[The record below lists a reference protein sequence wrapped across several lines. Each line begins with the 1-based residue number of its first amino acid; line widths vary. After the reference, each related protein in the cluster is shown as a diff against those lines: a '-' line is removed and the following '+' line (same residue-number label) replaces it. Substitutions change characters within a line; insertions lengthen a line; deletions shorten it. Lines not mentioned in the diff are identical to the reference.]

1 MEQVNQKNRIIESY
15 CLLAVDIIG
24 IIVSFFLADMA
35 RHRSLSLRSGDETY
49 MVTLLCLF
57 LVCIL
62 YSTFMDYN
70 REFIKRGY
78 YVELLAVTKLNAVM
92 VIAVTFMLF
101 FRKEGDNLSRLV
113 LGYFAV
119 IFEIVIYLFHLLL
132 KRYLRIYLQA
142 HRGKSKVMVIV
153 QKEYAEDVIKQL
165 LANTE
170 YTYEITSAVI
180 WDKACSGQEIE
191 GVPIVADRGNLKEL
205 MRRAVLDE
213 ALLCLPDES
222 RKVIEELIHDFE
234 EMGVICHFQIDLAGL
249 NIKSRQV
256 GNFAGYTV
264 VTYAS
269 SAIDYKHHLVKRSMD
284 IVGSLAGLCILAVF
298 FPFVAIAIKLESRG
312 PVLFS
317 QIRVGKNG
325 RRFKIYKFRS
335 MYMDAEERKKE
346 LEARNEINGLM
357 FKIEDDPRVTRVGR
371 FLRKTSIDE
380 LPQFY
385 NVLKGDM
392 SLVGTRPP
400 TEDEFE
406 QYSLYY
412 RRRLCMTP
420 GLTGLW
426 QVSGRSEVDNFD
438 DVVKYDLQ
446 YIDYWSLS
454 MDLKILL
461 RTVWVVL
468 FGKGAK

>member
-1 MEQVNQKNRIIESY
+1 MEQANQKNKILEKYSMMV
-15 CLLAVDIIG
+15 CDVLCIIG
-24 IIVSFFLADMA
+24 SFFIANA
-35 RHRSLSLRSGDETY
+35 IRHDSLSLQRQDSIYTI
-49 MVTLLCLF
+49 VLLL
-57 LVCIL
+57 LIVAYIL
-62 YSTFMDYN
+62 YTTFLDYSRN
-70 REFIKRGY
+70 FIKRGY
-78 YVELLAVTKLNAVM
+78 YVEFAAIIKMNLTM
-92 VIAVTFMLF
+92 VIAVTFVLF
-101 FRKEGDNLSRLV
+101 FMQESERFSRLV
-113 LGYFAV
+113 LFYFAV
-119 IFEIVIYLFHLLL
+119 VDMIWMYIVHWLL
-132 KRYLRIYLQA
+132 KNYLRRYLQR
-142 HRGKSKVMVIV
+142 HRGKSKVMVITERETA
-153 QKEYAEDVIKQL
+153 QEILKRLIN
-165 LANTE
+165 NTE
-170 YTYEITSAVI
+170 YMYEISCAVI
-180 WDKACSGQEIE
+180 WDKDDKGSKIADIP
-191 GVPIVADRGNLKEL
+191 VVANQDDLLDIAKQI
-205 MRRAVLDE
+205 ALDE
-213 ALLCLPDES
+213 VFLYLPNT
-222 RKVIEELIHDFE
+222 KKGQIGQLIQDFE
-234 EMGVICHFQIDLAGL
+234 EMGIICHYTIEIAGVAV
-249 NIKSRQV
+249 KAKHV
-256 GNFAGYTV
+256 GEFAGYTV

-269 SAIDYKHHLVKRSMD
+269 SAIDYQHHLIKRGMD
-284 IVGSLAGLCILAVF
+284 LIGGMIGIVITAFF
-298 FPFVAIAIKLESRG
+298 FPFVAIAIKLESKG
-312 PVLFS
+312 PVLFK
-317 QIRVGKNG
+317 QIRIGKNG
-325 RRFKIYKFRS
+325 RRFEIYKFRS